1 MKNNLVVF
9 VLLMTVSS
17 LFSQAISPDVF
28 KISPSRFSIYKSP
41 NGSTTY
47 CLSLLS
53 SAYVEYKG
61 PFFDVIV
68 PETLPEKNSIP
79 YEELLFSSI
88 HSLLYEYKNYDGQ
101 FNLTAFSVFALGNYR
116 KLRNESLVIIN
127 EVIFPNKK
135 YLEMIYQWVKPYIVK
150 TFNSLTYK
158 EQKRLLVKLS
168 MAERY
173 VLNVMKEKNT
183 AKYNQWLKANGYEHE
198 NKLVGFLNRRIDKKQ
213 WKIEDCE
220 YWINVLKTQ
229 FIPLLKDKNQL
240 KSHYQVTDIINDK
253 YMIACD
259 HIAYYYI
266 LDKQYNKVFKD
277 KFRLI
282 QFNGPEELLA
292 YPELDYDKI
301 QKFNINAQGEIK
313 MGITVN

>member
-9 VLLMTVSS
+9 VFLITVSS

-28 KISPSRFSIYKSP
+28 KISPNRFSIYKLP
-41 NGSTTY
+41 NGSISY
-47 CLSLLS
+47 CLLGIGD
-53 SAYVEYKG
+53 YVEYKR
-61 PFFDVIV
+61 PFFDVNV
-68 PETLPEKNSIP
+68 PEALPEKNAIS
-79 YEELLFSSI
+79 YAELLFSSI

-101 FNLTAFSVFALGNYR
+101 FNLTAYSIFALGNYQEL
-116 KLRNESLVIIN
+116 KNESLKVLN
-127 EVIFPNKK
+127 ETIFPNKK
-135 YLEMIYQWVKPYIVK
+135 YLEMIYQWVNPYIVK

-158 EQKRLLVKLS
+158 EQKRLLVILN

-173 VLNVMKEKNT
+173 VLNVIKEKNT
-183 AKYNQWLKANGYEHE
+183 TKYNQWLKANGYEYDD
-198 NKLVGFLNRRIDKKQ
+198 KLVGFLQRRIDKKQ
-213 WKIEDCE
+213 WKIEDCQ
-220 YWINVLKTQ
+220 YWLNVIKNKFT
-229 FIPLLKDKNQL
+229 PLLKDKNQL

-282 QFNGPEELLA
+282 QFNGPDELLA
-292 YPELDYDKI
+292 YPEIDYDKF
-301 QKFNINAQGEIK
+301 QKFNINNQGEIK
-313 MGITVN
+313 KGMTIE

>member
-1 MKNNLVVF
+1 
-9 VLLMTVSS
+9 
-17 LFSQAISPDVF
+17 
-28 KISPSRFSIYKSP
+28 
-41 NGSTTY
+41 
-47 CLSLLS
+47 
-53 SAYVEYKG
+53 
-61 PFFDVIV
+61 
-68 PETLPEKNSIP
+68 
-79 YEELLFSSI
+79 
-88 HSLLYEYKNYDGQ
+88 
-101 FNLTAFSVFALGNYR
+101 
-116 KLRNESLVIIN
+116 
-127 EVIFPNKK
+127 
-135 YLEMIYQWVKPYIVK
+135 MIYQWAKPYLVK

-292 YPELDYDKI
+292 YPEMDYDKI